1 MMPYFVAW
9 HLLRTMRRQQE
20 SGLQSLLLTNGGRG
34 RVSHFLSLLW
44 NYDWL
49 GTLAKRWRLLH
60 RRCCMP
66 KFFFHIRDG
75 EAVETDPDGL
85 EFPSLE
91 SAVLDARNAA
101 REILAEKLV
110 NGDRISG
117 QRFEI
122 AAEDGTVLETVLF
135 RSVLDLH

>member
-1 MMPYFVAW
+1 
-9 HLLRTMRRQQE
+9 
-20 SGLQSLLLTNGGRG
+20 
-34 RVSHFLSLLW
+34 
-44 NYDWL
+44 
-49 GTLAKRWRLLH
+49 
-60 RRCCMP
+60 MP